1 MDRTLEIDD
10 VTHASLREIAERDQ
24 VTLEETLVKVVDWAR
39 RERFFRDMKD
49 ASDTKVGAPGP
60 ERR

>member
-24 VTLEETLVKVVDWAR
+24 VTLEEALVKVVDWAR

-49 ASDTKVGAPGP
+49 TGDTKVGAPGP